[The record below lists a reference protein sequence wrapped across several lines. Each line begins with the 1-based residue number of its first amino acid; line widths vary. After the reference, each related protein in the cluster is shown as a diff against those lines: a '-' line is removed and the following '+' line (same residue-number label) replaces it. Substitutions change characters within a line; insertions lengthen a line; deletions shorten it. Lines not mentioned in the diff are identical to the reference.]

1 MNLRTLKT
9 ELFNKPTG
17 RLILFLFVFGIILAF
32 ILLHHS
38 SGSKPVTTA
47 AVPATATVAKGY
59 SINEGIPE
67 VTSAQPTPTPNPIPK
82 KEREPS
88 SMQKAPPPIPQAIFA
103 MKETSLSENFLPFGR
118 LLKCELVN
126 TVDSINLETPI
137 IGIIT
142 EDVWN
147 EGRLVIPA
155 GTEVHGT
162 AKQSAARER
171 IGSDRQW
178 MLVFQ
183 DGKEL
188 PLTGTVLDCAPD
200 GSNPDKWGE
209 TDGSAGLRGYKIAS
223 DKYAEAKAIL
233 AAMISSGAGA
243 FPPVSNL
250 ISPLTG
256 GVTQVQNGG
265 YTEAIS
271 AGIKAGGKIYSQR
284 LLESLQKDPYF
295 IRVPAG
301 RLFYLY
307 VNQTLDLDKAA
318 RGRSAATSNQSNP

>member
-17 RLILFLFVFGIILAF
+17 RLILFLCVFGIIIAF
-32 ILLHHS
+32 ILLHR
-38 SGSKPVTTA
+38 GSAPKTVTTSSL
-47 AVPATATVAKGY
+47 PATATVAKGY

-67 VTSAQPTPTPNPIPK
+67 VATAHLATSPAP
-82 KEREPS
+82 REENVPS
-88 SMQKAPPPIPQAIFA
+88 SMQKPPPPIPQAIFA
-103 MKETSLSENFLPFGR
+103 MKETSPGEDFLPYGR

-126 TVDSINLETPI
+126 TVDSINLDTPI
-137 IGIIT
+137 IGMIT

-147 EGRLVIPA
+147 NGRLVIPA
-155 GTEVHGT
+155 GAEVHGT

-171 IGSDRQW
+171 IGSERQW
-178 MLVFQ
+178 MLVFK

-188 PLTGTVLDCAPD
+188 PVTGTVLDCSPD
-200 GSNPDKWGE
+200 GSNPDTWGE

-243 FPPVSNL
+243 FPPVTNL
-250 ISPLTG
+250 LSPLTG

-265 YTEAIS
+265 YTDAIS
-271 AGIKAGGKIYSQR
+271 AGIQAGGKIYSQR
-284 LLESLQKDPYF
+284 LLETLQKDPYF

-307 VNQTLDLDKAA
+307 VNQTLDLEKAA
-318 RGRSAATSNQSNP
+318 RGRSAVTANRSNP